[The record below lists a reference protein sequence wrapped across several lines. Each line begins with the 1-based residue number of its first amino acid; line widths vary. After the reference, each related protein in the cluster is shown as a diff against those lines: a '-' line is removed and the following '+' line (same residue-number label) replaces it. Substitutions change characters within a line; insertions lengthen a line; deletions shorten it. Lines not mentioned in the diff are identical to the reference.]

1 MQQIKEHLT
10 SATLVD
16 KLVIEQPVEAV
27 LFDIH
32 LDMSYVELAKAIRH
46 LQQNPNCVLIA
57 GGDDVIMPLAKNL
70 NVAGFYD
77 FLQHVKRYTD
87 REAIYLGKPS
97 PLLGDMLKEK
107 YEIEQPERCIFVG
120 DMLVQDIQFG
130 KSCGFQTLLV
140 LSGSLTKDDMIAA
153 SPESQ
158 PDYYADSLAD
168 FVQLFQNLKS

>member
-1 MQQIKEHLT
+1 MT
-10 SATLVD
+10 SSSLVE
-16 KLVIEQPVEAV
+16 KLAIEQPVDAV

-46 LQQNPNCVLIA
+46 LQLNPNCQLIA
-57 GGDDVIMPLAKNL
+57 GGDDVVMPLAKDL

-77 FLQHVKRYTD
+77 FLQHVKRYTN

-97 PLLGDMLKEK
+97 PLLGEMLKEK
-107 YEIEQPERCIFVG
+107 YEIDQPKRCIFVG

-130 KSCGFQTLLV
+130 KACGFQTLLV
-140 LSGSLTKDDMIAA
+140 LSGSLTKDDMLEAA
-153 SPESQ
+153 PEAQ

>member
-1 MQQIKEHLT
+1 MT
-10 SATLVD
+10 SATLVE

-46 LQQNPNCVLIA
+46 LQQNPDCLLIV
-57 GGDDVIMPLAKNL
+57 GGDDVIMPLAKDL
-70 NVAGFYD
+70 KVAGFYD
-77 FLQHVKRYTD
+77 FLEHVKRYTN

-97 PLLGDMLKEK
+97 PLLGDMLKAK
-107 YEIEQPERCIFVG
+107 YEIEKPERCIFVG

-130 KSCGFQTLLV
+130 KACGFQTLFV

-153 SPESQ
+153 PPEAQ
-158 PDYYADSLAD
+158 PDYYANSLAD
-168 FVQLFQNLKS
+168 FIQLFQNLKS